1 MEISL
6 ARSTPQDV
14 YEVEFRTLEFQVFN
28 VTFPL
33 FKSTVTSIPAIKYE
47 VLTEIACPRFLHLSP
62 ISGGWFN
69 SHFSIGFASL
79 LVKTPKAS
87 EFLASKTCGTH
98 SRATRFC
105 TRRGAEKLQTIKTKQ
120 IAEVT
125 FFSWNSINSWI
136 WDAWN
141 RWCFVQVICLPLR
154 YEGRTKYSMTLAAKI
169 QMVVDLKVKSCC
181 IFKRWL

>member
-125 FFSWNSINSWI
+125 FF
-136 WDAWN
+136 
-141 RWCFVQVICLPLR
+141 FMKQHQL
-154 YEGRTKYSMTLAAKI
+154 
-169 QMVVDLKVKSCC
+169 VDLRCLKPLMFCASHLSSFEVWRSNEIFNDVSGKNSNGSGFKS
-181 IFKRWL
+181 